1 MNSLKEPLPGW
12 IDNIYGPIGIAI
24 GAGLGII
31 RTFHGNHDIVAH
43 LVPVDYVCNCILAA
57 TWKTA
62 KERKSNVTVFNYIG
76 FKRKQ
81 LTWGILFVLYLLMF
95 GRTDKFYFRRV
106 LFLHEFMVLE
116 NTLPKLNLVQRFQIQ
131 GKTV

>member
-1 MNSLKEPLPGW
+1 M
-12 IDNIYGPIGIAI
+12 IG
-24 GAGLGII
+24 GALGYI
-31 RTFHGNHDIVAH
+31 RTLHAYNDIITY

-62 KERKSNVTVFNYIG
+62 KERKSNVTVFNYVG

-81 LTWGILFVLYLLMF
+81 LTWGILFVLYLLIF
-95 GRTDKFYFRRV
+95 GRIEKFYFRRV
-106 LFLHEFMVLE
+106 LFLFEFMVLE